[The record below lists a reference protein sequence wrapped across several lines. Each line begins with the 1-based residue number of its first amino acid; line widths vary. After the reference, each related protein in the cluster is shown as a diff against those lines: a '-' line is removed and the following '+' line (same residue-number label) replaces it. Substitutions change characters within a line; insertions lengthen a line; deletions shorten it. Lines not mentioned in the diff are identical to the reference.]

1 MDLLSYEAGHGR
13 RVDIEADP
21 ALAGWETWPAAG
33 KRPNPGGFL
42 TQCCSHAHAG
52 GCTARLVC
60 HGAPATAAARIL
72 ADGMLRSAT
81 AVTRKPPA
89 DLAAASTRG

>member
-21 ALAGWETWPAAG
+21 APAGWETWPGAG
-33 KRPNPGGFL
+33 KRPVPDPVL
-42 TQCCSHAHAG
+42 QPRVCG

-60 HGAPATAAARIL
+60 HGALATAAARIL

-81 AVTRKPPA
+81 AVTGKPPA
-89 DLAAASTRG
+89 DLAAASTWGEPAG